1 MLRNSTRHDDTMPS
15 SAFPDRALRAATAVA
30 CLLVL
35 AAGTRPALA
44 QPAALPR
51 VVTVDRIVAV
61 INDEVIT
68 QFDLAFRTKMAM
80 AQLERQGTAAPAA
93 NVLERQVL
101 ERMISDR
108 VQLQLARETGL
119 RVDDGQLEKIM
130 TRIAGD
136 NKMTLPQFREA
147 IERDGLPFT
156 RFREDLREEV
166 LMSRLRDREVDS
178 RIVVTDSEID
188 NFLRSRET
196 QAGSDDELSLSHIL
210 VRVPEGASPEQLAE
224 RRARADQA
232 LGQLKSGTD
241 FAQVA
246 AAFSDA
252 PDALKG
258 GAMGARP
265 LDRWPALFSD
275 AAKPLRVGEVSPVL
289 RSPAGFHIIRVVDR
303 RVGGN
308 SVIVQQTRVRHILIR
323 INELTSEADANN
335 RLRGL
340 KERIENG
347 TQFGELAR
355 LHSDD
360 GSAARG
366 GELGWISPGDTV
378 PDFERAMNLL
388 KVNEVSDPVRS
399 DFGVHL
405 IQVTERRNEDL
416 SAERQRT
423 VARQAIR
430 ARKSD
435 EAYQE
440 WVRQLRDRAFVNLRL
455 EDR

>member
-1 MLRNSTRHDDTMPS
+1 
-15 SAFPDRALRAATAVA
+15 
-30 CLLVL
+30 
-35 AAGTRPALA
+35 
-44 QPAALPR
+44 
-51 VVTVDRIVAV
+51 
-61 INDEVIT
+61 
-68 QFDLAFRTKMAM
+68 
-80 AQLERQGTAAPAA
+80 
-93 NVLERQVL
+93 
-101 ERMISDR
+101 
-108 VQLQLARETGL
+108 
-119 RVDDGQLEKIM
+119 
-130 TRIAGD
+130 
-136 NKMTLPQFREA
+136 
-147 IERDGLPFT
+147 
-156 RFREDLREEV
+156 
-166 LMSRLRDREVDS
+166 
-178 RIVVTDSEID
+178 
-188 NFLRSRET
+188 
-196 QAGSDDELSLSHIL
+196 
-210 VRVPEGASPEQLAE
+210 
-224 RRARADQA
+224 
-232 LGQLKSGTD
+232 
-241 FAQVA
+241 
-246 AAFSDA
+246 
-252 PDALKG
+252 
-258 GAMGARP
+258 MGARP

-378 PDFERAMNLL
+378 PDFESAMNLL

>member
-1 MLRNSTRHDDTMPS
+1 MLRLKLIGSRPHATRG
-15 SAFPDRALRAATAVA
+15 ALAALS
-30 CLLVL
+30 LLVAL
-35 AAGTRPALA
+35 LPDALIAPAHAQSGTA
-44 QPAALPR
+44 PR

-68 QFDLAFRTKMAM
+68 QFDLASRTKLAI
-80 AQLERQGTAAPAA
+80 AQLTRQGTSLPS
-93 NVLERQVL
+93 NEVLERQVL
-101 ERMISDR
+101 ERMIADR

-119 RVDDGQLEKIM
+119 RVDDAQLEKIL

-136 NKMTLPQFREA
+136 NKMTLPEFRNA
-147 IERDGLPFT
+147 IERDGLPFS
-156 RFREDLREEV
+156 RFREDLRDEV
-166 LMSRLRDREVDS
+166 LMTRLREREVDA
-178 RIVVTDSEID
+178 RIVVTESEID
-188 NFLRSRET
+188 NFLRNRSV
-196 QAGSDDELSLSHIL
+196 QQGGDDELNLAHIL

-224 RRARADQA
+224 RRARAEQA

-246 AAFSDA
+246 ASFSDA
-252 PDALKG
+252 PDALKA

-265 LDRWPALFSD
+265 LDRWPALFAEAS
-275 AAKPLRVGEVSPVL
+275 KPLRVGEVSNVL

-303 RVGGN
+303 RVGGT
-308 SVIVQQTRVRHILIR
+308 SVIVQQSRARHILIR
-323 INELTSEADANN
+323 VNELTSENDARN

-347 TQFGELAR
+347 TPFGELAR

-366 GELGWISPGDTV
+366 GELGWVLPGDTV
-378 PDFERAMNLL
+378 PEFERAMSAL
-388 KVNEVSDPVRS
+388 KVNEVSDPIRT
-399 DFGVHL
+399 DFGMHL
-405 IQVTERRNEDL
+405 IQVVERRTEDL
-416 SAERQRT
+416 SVERQRL

-430 ARKSD
+430 ARKAD

>member
-1 MLRNSTRHDDTMPS
+1 MPS
-15 SAFPDRALRAATAVA
+15 SAYPDRALRAATAVA